1 MGEEMK
7 IKVIAYMAAHNICS
21 FATTREDGFPQANTV
36 TYAND
41 GTNIFFVTAR
51 ESQKIKNIKFNNKV
65 SLTIDEYYPD
75 WSKMNKIKGIT
86 LGGTADILTNK
97 EEIDKAME
105 LLLKKFPFYANFP
118 PMDLVVVRVI
128 PKIIHFL
135 DYEIAFGHQDVLNV

>member
-1 MGEEMK
+1 MSEEMK
-7 IKVIAYMAAHNICS
+7 KKVIAYMAAHNICS

-51 ESQKIKNIKFNNKV
+51 ESQKIKNIKFNSKV